1 MGTRRCL
8 GRLLKGSRRLKEAS
22 TPGLPQTT
30 ARTLGIGGKGPGV
43 GSAGRSACSLRVS
56 GDPAE
61 SGVSLGR
68 RKVAELASERKTRRE
83 QL

>member
-8 GRLLKGSRRLKEAS
+8 GRLLGGSRRLDVS
-22 TPGLPQTT
+22 TPGLDKGGR
-30 ARTLGIGGKGPGV
+30 ALGIGGKGPEI

-61 SGVSLGR
+61 RGVSLGR
-68 RKVAELASERKTRRE
+68 RKVAKLASERKTRRE